1 MPPVLP
7 RALILALAASLALP
21 LFADEPKK
29 SEETK
34 AAAQP
39 APEAAQPATAPA
51 VPAQE
56 DSPLVQAMKR
66 ANRRG
71 RKPSIVITNETL
83 KSSKGGHMSSSTSAQ
98 PPLNV
103 PPPEVTPA
111 EVEAKKVEAAK
122 ELEAKRI
129 RQEATEAKLKKDAE
143 EKKLRAAR
151 AAESAESE
159 GFEGSYDDAEDLA
172 GPDPDAPPPQR

>member
-1 MPPVLP
+1 MRPST
-7 RALILALAASLALP
+7 RALTLALAATLALP
-21 LFADEPKK
+21 LFADEPPK
-29 SEETK
+29 TAATA

-39 APEAAQPATAPA
+39 AATTADAAAPA
-51 VPAQE
+51 APAQE

-71 RKPSIVITNETL
+71 RKPAIVITNETL
-83 KSSKGGHMSSSTSAQ
+83 KSSKGGHMSTSTSAQ
-98 PPLNV
+98 PPINV
-103 PPPEVTPA
+103 PPPEATPA
-111 EVEAKKVEAAK
+111 EVEAQKVEAEK
-122 ELEAKRI
+122 ELEAKRV
-129 RQEATEAKLKKDAE
+129 RQLATEAKLKKDAE
-143 EKKLRAAR
+143 DKKLRAAR